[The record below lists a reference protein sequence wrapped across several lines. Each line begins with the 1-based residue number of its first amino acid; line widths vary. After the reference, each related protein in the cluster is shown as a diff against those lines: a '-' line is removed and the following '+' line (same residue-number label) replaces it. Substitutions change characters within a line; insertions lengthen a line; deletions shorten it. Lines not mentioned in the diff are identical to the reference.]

1 MNVFK
6 KVLKYFFISVIAILN
21 AVIIFRVALTLNKNE
36 LKAIEPTD
44 ALRAAYA
51 QDAEP
56 FVHTNAAL
64 ALLNLLPAYPLDGGR
79 IAKSLLLRT
88 AGERAARRVSPCFRR
103 MTLRL

>member
-51 QDAEP
+51 QDADLE
-56 FVHTNAAL
+56 VLTNKLVNDLSTNRAFT
-64 ALLNLLPAYPLDGGR
+64 AY
-79 IAKSLLLRT
+79 SF
-88 AGERAARRVSPCFRR
+88 C
-103 MTLRL
+103 